1 MEDTVHLKIKVL
13 HRYFNT
19 YKDCKRH
26 LQACTDIHQKT
37 YLGTQTGIRRHIQVH
52 RQASEDIPRYTDK
65 HQKTSTSLHR
75 QTSEEIPRYT
85 DKYQKTYLGTQT
97 GIRRH
102 TYYRGTGLQMDGT
115 SSTMSG
121 IQITL
126 NDIAKSF
133 QTFFV
138 QVHFLIFQKNRK
150 KFLYESAVV

>member
-26 LQACTDIHQKT
+26 LQACTDIH
-37 YLGTQTGIRRHIQVH
+37 
-52 RQASEDIPRYTDK
+52 
-65 HQKTSTSLHR
+65 
-75 QTSEEIPRYT
+75 
-85 DKYQKTYLGTQT
+85 QKTYLGTQT

-133 QTFFV
+133 QTFFCSGAFSD
-138 QVHFLIFQKNRK
+138 FLEEQKKISLRIRSCLILK
-150 KFLYESAVV
+150 MSHTLYLIWLSLCKVFKVLGISYATK

>member
-1 MEDTVHLKIKVL
+1 M
-13 HRYFNT
+13 
-19 YKDCKRH
+19 
-26 LQACTDIHQKT
+26 
-37 YLGTQTGIRRHIQVH
+37 
-52 RQASEDIPRYTDK
+52 YTDK

-133 QTFFV
+133 QTFFCSGAFSD
-138 QVHFLIFQKNRK
+138 FLEEQKKISLRIRSCLILK
-150 KFLYESAVV
+150 MSHTLYLIWLSLCKVFKVLGISYATK